1 METSKILNIAD
12 NLSLLKENHKS
23 YMEVKDKD
31 DFESYN
37 KKKNLYNNWI
47 ITLCDIYNSLLKYY
61 GNDTNEYWNR
71 INLFVSKTYKYE
83 NIEITLKELLK
94 KYRNKNVHPEN
105 RNSVE
110 NNLLSAVVNVVELE
124 ELQIMIIDAI
134 NYELEKTDINQI
146 VNHVLKSGSN
156 IIAYTKFIN
165 SINESMKNATDE
177 EKEMLTI
184 PYSIIQN
191 VFSILTDETMLT
203 EEILNK
209 LENDLD
215 TAYNIINSDE
225 FRELILE
232 QPNGQDALDFLDEIK
247 SANNPSDIYE
257 CCIKFKNKVLNSQ

>member
-23 YMEVKDKD
+23 YIEVKDKD

-110 NNLLSAVVNVVELE
+110 NNLLSAIVNVVELE
-124 ELQIMIIDAI
+124 ELQIMIMDAI

-165 SINESMKNATDE
+165 SINESMKNATNE

-191 VFSILTDETMLT
+191 AFSILTDETLLT

-215 TAYNIINSDE
+215 TAYNIINSSK
-225 FRELILE
+225 FRKLILN
-232 QPNGQDALDFLDEIK
+232 QPNGQDALEFLNEIK
-247 SANNPSDIYE
+247 RANNSSDIYE
-257 CCIKFKNKVLNSQ
+257 CCIKFKNKIINNQ